1 MENTLLAVSAPPFW
15 HCGRTID
22 KAMRWMLAALMPA
35 AIMAVVNW
43 GIPAL
48 RVMALSTATAV
59 AAVVAMAG
67 VFACKAVGLA
77 GPAILIGALAGV
89 AAAMAFSKVS
99 ERAGAGRRGEQ
110 P

>member
-1 MENTLLAVSAPPFW
+1 MLFRSTSIFICLLVTQAWKP
-15 HCGRTID
+15 
-22 KAMRWMLAALMPA
+22 
-35 AIMAVVNW
+35 
-43 GIPAL
+43 
-48 RVMALSTATAV
+48 ATAV

>member
-1 MENTLLAVSAPPFW
+1 MARAKRVAEAVRSAVEARPW
-15 HCGRTID
+15 ALG
-22 KAMRWMLAALMPA
+22 ALAA
-35 AIMAVVNW
+35 
-43 GIPAL
+43 
-48 RVMALSTATAV
+48 